1 MLKGFTRNFKPLEI
15 LTEEQVEA
23 IHAGTL
29 DVLRRT
35 GIRFESE
42 KAIKLFEK
50 NGCYVDYTNNRVRF
64 PEGLVEE
71 CLRKAPS
78 SYHVKARN
86 PENDMIWGG
95 NTTYFQA
102 LSGTQSID
110 LETWEPRTPT
120 RKEFHDAITVLDAL
134 DNVHIVPWYTP
145 WFGFKNVPPV
155 MAMPEGLAA
164 RFRNSSKFICAN
176 YSMDCEMFNIEMAK
190 AVGAELRTSM
200 AAAPPL
206 TFYSDAVE
214 SAYRIVNAGFIL
226 LLVSGSVYGGTS
238 PSTIAGSL
246 ITGNAEII
254 AGIVL
259 AQLIKPGTRV
269 IAQDFSF
276 PQNMRAGSPAFG
288 DIAISL
294 HQAAFNQIWR
304 KYDIPTDGGVSYPSS
319 KKIDYQMA
327 YEKSILSFTGAL
339 SGTNTIWIQG
349 ALYGELAFHPVM
361 AIIDDDLV
369 GMIGRFLEGIEVNE
383 ETMALDLIN
392 DVGPIPGHY
401 LNKAHTRK
409 WWNKEQYVPKV
420 ADRSTPP
427 EWLKSGKGDCLD
439 HAKKRY
445 DEIISTHKVSL
456 PLTDKQESDI
466 ERILKEAREYYRK
479 KGLISDEEWNTYKED
494 LKSPNY
500 PYE

>member
-1 MLKGFTRNFKPLEI
+1 
-15 LTEEQVEA
+15 
-23 IHAGTL
+23 
-29 DVLRRT
+29 
-35 GIRFESE
+35 
-42 KAIKLFEK
+42 
-50 NGCYVDYTNNRVRF
+50 
-64 PEGLVEE
+64 
-71 CLRKAPS
+71 
-78 SYHVKARN
+78 
-86 PENDMIWGG
+86 
-95 NTTYFQA
+95 
-102 LSGTQSID
+102 
-110 LETWEPRTPT
+110 
-120 RKEFHDAITVLDAL
+120 
-134 DNVHIVPWYTP
+134 
-145 WFGFKNVPPV
+145 
-155 MAMPEGLAA
+155 
-164 RFRNSSKFICAN
+164 
-176 YSMDCEMFNIEMAK
+176 
-190 AVGAELRTSM
+190 
-200 AAAPPL
+200 
-206 TFYSDAVE
+206 
-214 SAYRIVNAGFIL
+214 
-226 LLVSGSVYGGTS
+226 
-238 PSTIAGSL
+238 
-246 ITGNAEII
+246 
-254 AGIVL
+254 
-259 AQLIKPGTRV
+259 
-269 IAQDFSF
+269 
-276 PQNMRAGSPAFG
+276 
-288 DIAISL
+288 
-294 HQAAFNQIWR
+294 
-304 KYDIPTDGGVSYPSS
+304 
-319 KKIDYQMA
+319 MA